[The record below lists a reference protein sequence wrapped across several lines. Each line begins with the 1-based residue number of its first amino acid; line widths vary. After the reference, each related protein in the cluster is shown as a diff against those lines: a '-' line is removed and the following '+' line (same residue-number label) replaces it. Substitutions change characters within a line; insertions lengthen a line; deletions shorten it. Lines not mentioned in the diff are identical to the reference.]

1 MNRTIIIILTLIPIC
16 LFSITKEDILSE
28 ITNMTSLEDFN
39 VISPIGTTAFGLGSK
54 FDNSFDLDGLTFKID
69 SEYNRIYSISI
80 EREDIEL
87 NRGIKLGDDL
97 FSITSSRNDA
107 YELFFNDKGQ
117 IGGVKYRLKA
127 NPYEE
132 FTQTFYVDTNNKV
145 NKIDLNVISPR
156 YINNTIDKV
165 LDIKPLREIDF
176 ILFDTNGNQLK
187 WNNNFKITNVEQYTY
202 RGIRLGSLD
211 VTIKG
216 MYRDSDAVIE
226 SLSEDSYTIS
236 YSYADDDNVLTLK
249 YSLTN
254 NRVTDIELIKTIL

>member
-1 MNRTIIIILTLIPIC
+1 MKRIITIILITMPVY
-16 LFSITKEDILSE
+16 LFSITKDDILTE

-39 VISPIGTTAFGLGSK
+39 ITGPIGTSVYGLGSK
-54 FDNSFDLDGLTFKID
+54 FDNSFDLDGLTFEVD

-80 EREDIEL
+80 ERDDVEL

-97 FSITSSRNDA
+97 FTITSSRNDA

-132 FTQTFYVDTNNKV
+132 FIQTFYVDPNNKV
-145 NKIDLNVISPR
+145 NRIDLNVRSPR
-156 YINNTIDKV
+156 YIDNTINKV

-176 ILFDTNGNQLK
+176 VLFDTNGNPLN
-187 WNNNFKITNVEQYTY
+187 WDNSFRITNVEQYTY

-211 VTIKG
+211 ITIKG
-216 MYRDSDAVIE
+216 MYRDSDAVIDN
-226 SLSEDSYTIS
+226 LSEDSYTIS

-254 NRVTDIELIKTIL
+254 NRVTDIELVKTIL